1 MGHREGD
8 PACDGTC
15 LNLSAGD
22 MAWWSSVFKALGDP
36 VRLKLLLK
44 LAERQGAEVPVH
56 EIGDV
61 GVSLSTVS
69 HHLKVLRCIGL
80 VESRRDGR
88 IVYYRLGD
96 GVRSALTQIVHQ
108 RDGAEV

>member
-1 MGHREGD
+1 MCHEGAD
-8 PACDGTC
+8 PACDETC
-15 LNLSAGD
+15 LKLSAAD
-22 MAWWSSVFKALGDP
+22 MTWWASVFRALGDP
-36 VRLKLLLK
+36 VRLKLLLH
-44 LAERQGAEVPVH
+44 LAERRGVEVPVH

-96 GVRSALTQIVHQ
+96 GVRSALMQIVHQ
-108 RDGAEV
+108 HDRADV